1 MVLREKLVK
10 VYSLIIIAWLQ
21 ECGGYSGFQVIMGM
35 MELGR
40 NPKYSVRFPTPPVP
54 PKKRINGLKVN
65 PPPAGPNTTT
75 TTTTVT
81 TKRQTELRGRHTR
94 APSDCQTTQE
104 NICQIFLPPKI
115 SESKNLSLNISSD
128 SSRHLKSRVTS
139 PAPPS
144 PSRVLDFDTVLC
156 VSPVF
161 KIRNWNPIFCL
172 YLFKAIGNTYSWI
185 NSWRKIFPVLHIF

>member
-1 MVLREKLVK
+1 
-10 VYSLIIIAWLQ
+10 
-21 ECGGYSGFQVIMGM
+21 MGM

-40 NPKYSVRFPTPPVP
+40 NPKNSVRFPTPPSP
-54 PKKRINGLKVN
+54 PPQKKRINGLKIN

-81 TKRQTELRGRHTR
+81 TKKQTELRGRHTR

-115 SESKNLSLNISSD
+115 SESKNSSLKISSD

-156 VSPVF
+156 VSAVF
-161 KIRNWNPIFCL
+161 KIRNRNPIFCL
-172 YLFKAIGNTYSWI
+172 YLFMAVGNTYSRI

>member
-1 MVLREKLVK
+1 
-10 VYSLIIIAWLQ
+10 
-21 ECGGYSGFQVIMGM
+21 MGM

-40 NPKYSVRFPTPPVP
+40 NPKNSVQFPTTPPP
-54 PKKRINGLKVN
+54 PQKKRINGLKMN
-65 PPPAGPNTTT
+65 TPPAGPNTTT
-75 TTTTVT
+75 TTTVT
-81 TKRQTELRGRHTR
+81 TKKQTELRGRHTR

-115 SESKNLSLNISSD
+115 SESKNSSLKISSD

-156 VSPVF
+156 VSAVF
-161 KIRNWNPIFCL
+161 KIRNRNPIFCL
-172 YLFKAIGNTYSWI
+172 YLFKAVGNTYS
-185 NSWRKIFPVLHIF
+185 